1 MGFSMQNLSNSL
13 LKMGTSFLQLGTFY
27 AAAKSINHGG
37 CGGSIFGS
45 GCCGGGGSYYG
56 IGYSSGPMFYGGGF
70 GLGQI
75 AADRYMMG
83 QMYAAGFA
91 ANQQLNCLT
100 SMNGAMYPAM
110 TGMPTLNMNLP
121 GLTTTTSTTTQP
133 LQKTNNPTAD
143 KVDKEQ
149 STALAQKYEQ
159 NIKDNKSTT
168 FVSDSWKD
176 MPEGAEKND
185 AHRDASNNFAKSYI
199 MHMDKSTGNS
209 DGEITLDEF
218 KAYNIKTDLG
228 DDVSD
233 DMKKAANESSAVIF
247 NTLDQNGDGKL
258 DWKEMSSMFPVYD
271 GMKDGK
277 YDGVITNEE
286 LEAGNTLML
295 DKNNQTID
303 QKLRDAYKDI
313 FNP

>member
-45 GCCGGGGSYYG
+45 GCCGGGGGYYG
-56 IGYSSGPMFYGGGF
+56 IGYSTGPMVYGGGGF

-75 AADRYMMG
+75 ASDRYMMG

-91 ANQQLNCLT
+91 ANQQLNYLS
-100 SMNGAMYPAM
+100 SMNGAMYPSM
-110 TGMPTLNMNLP
+110 IGMPSLNMNLP
-121 GLTTTTSTTTQP
+121 GVTTASATQQTISP
-133 LQKTNNPTAD
+133 TNNPAAD
-143 KVDKEQ
+143 KVDKNQ
-149 STALAQKYEQ
+149 STALAEKYEQ
-159 NIKDNKSTT
+159 NVKDKKSTT
-168 FVSDSWKD
+168 FVTNSWKD
-176 MPEGAEKND
+176 MQEGAEKND

-199 MHMDKSTGNS
+199 MHMDKTTGNS

-218 KAYNIKTDLG
+218 KEYNIKTDLG

-247 NTLDQNGDGKL
+247 NKLDQNGDGKL
-258 DWKEMSSMFPVYD
+258 DWKEMSAMFTVYD
-271 GMKDGK
+271 GIKDGK

-286 LEAGNTLML
+286 LEAGNSLML
-295 DKNNQTID
+295 DKNNQTIT
-303 QKLRDAYKDI
+303 QKLRAAYKDI